1 MGNLPR
7 RGVWICV
14 NCGKRANQN
23 PFTQTTL
30 TALIA
35 MCDECVLRLN
45 AVSKSRIGKAGS
57 KGSCE
62 YSGCGVY
69 DTLKY
74 VHGLPCGPGMLL
86 CVSHAVAVAYQIE
99 VRGHFGELEFPPAR
113 EWIVKLLK
121 DGAK

>member
-1 MGNLPR
+1 MGNLPK
-7 RGVWICV
+7 RGVWLCV
-14 NCGKRANQN
+14 NCGKRATQN
-23 PFTQTTL
+23 PFSGTATT
-30 TALIA
+30 AVIA
-35 MCDECVLRLN
+35 MCERCLRRLKV
-45 AVSKSRIGKAGS
+45 VSKFRIGKAGS

-74 VHGLPCGPGMLL
+74 VTGLPCGPGMLL
-86 CVSHAVAVAYQIE
+86 CVSHAVAVAYRIE
-99 VRGHFGELEFPPAR
+99 VRGHLGDLKFPPAR